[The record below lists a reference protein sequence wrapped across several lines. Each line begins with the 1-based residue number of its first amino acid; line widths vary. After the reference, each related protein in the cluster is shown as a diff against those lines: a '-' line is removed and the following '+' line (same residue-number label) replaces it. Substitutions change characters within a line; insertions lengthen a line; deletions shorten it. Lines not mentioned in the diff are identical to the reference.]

1 MHLARS
7 RQLALLED
15 FALGLTDGLSPLQ
28 CCHALYDNARQLK
41 LVTEQRVII
50 HLIQQLNQGKPLGPA
65 LDKWF
70 AADLVMLVAVGE
82 HSGILEQLLQQ
93 HQHFEHQ
100 RQQAWQQFWK
110 PLLYPLAMMALA
122 FVAIYFIGHG
132 VMPKLAAS
140 LPESQWPML
149 SRVLLLATHSLIIP
163 ALLCVVVLVVIW
175 SWGPPVIINFS
186 WRWCRGLSHYGAF
199 LIQRYFSAVL
209 LLQTTT
215 VLMQA
220 GTSLDKSFAAIQ
232 RYGSST
238 LGVHTQNMR
247 KKLAQGERRLPQIF
261 DTGLLSARML
271 FRLGNGS
278 RNASEQGTLLR
289 VASYAALDAT
299 QALTRL
305 RTGLQ
310 VFCYGVIFALLV
322 IMLGGMGTML
332 MQLTQQSSL

>member
-1 MHLARS
+1 MHLARA

-28 CCHALYDNARQLK
+28 CCHALFENARRLK
-41 LVTEQRVII
+41 LTTEQRVIT
-50 HLIQQLNQGKPLGPA
+50 HLIKQLNQGLPLGPA
-65 LDKWF
+65 LHKWF

-82 HSGILEQLLQQ
+82 HSGILEQLLHQ
-93 HQHFEHQ
+93 HQQFEQQ

-110 PLLYPLAMMALA
+110 PLLYPLAMLA
-122 FVAIYFIGHG
+122 IAFAAIYFIGHG
-132 VMPKLAAS
+132 VMPKLAVS
-140 LPESQWPML
+140 IPESQWPML
-149 SRVLLLATHSLIIP
+149 SRILLLATHSFIIP
-163 ALLCVVVLVVIW
+163 TLLLSVLLVVIW
-175 SWGPPVIINFS
+175 SWGPPVLINFG
-186 WRWCRGLSHYGAF
+186 WRWCRVLGNNGAF

-220 GTSLDKSFAAIQ
+220 GSSLDKSFAAIQ
-232 RYGSST
+232 RYGST
-238 LGVHTQNMR
+238 ALAVHTLIMR
-247 KKLAQGERRLPQIF
+247 QKLAKGERRLPQIF

-310 VFCYGVIFALLV
+310 VFCYSVIFALLV
-322 IMLGGMGTML
+322 VMLGGMGTML
-332 MQLTQQSSL
+332 MQLTQQTSL

>member
-1 MHLARS
+1 MQLART

-15 FALGLTDGLSPLQ
+15 FALGLSDGLSPLQ
-28 CCHALYDNARQLK
+28 CCHALFDNAKRLK
-41 LVTEQRVII
+41 LMTEQRVITS
-50 HLIQQLNQGKPLGPA
+50 LIQQLNQGRPLGPA
-65 LDKWF
+65 LDQWF

-82 HSGILEQLLQQ
+82 HSGILERLLQQ
-93 HQHFEHQ
+93 HQHFEQQ

-110 PLLYPLAMMALA
+110 PLMYPLAMLALA

-140 LPESQWPML
+140 LPESQWPPL
-149 SRVLLLATHSLIIP
+149 SQVLLIATHSPLLP
-163 ALLCVVVLVVIW
+163 ALFMVVMLVVVW
-175 SWGPPVIINFS
+175 SWGPPILINFR
-186 WRWCRGLSHYGAF
+186 WTWCRVLGRHGAF

-220 GTSLDKSFAAIQ
+220 GSNLDKAFAAMQ
-232 RYGSST
+232 RYGAES
-238 LGVHTQNMR
+238 LAAHIVDMR

-278 RNASEQGTLLR
+278 RNASEHGTLLR

-299 QALTRL
+299 QALVRM
-305 RTGLQ
+305 RMGLQ
-310 VFCYGVIFALLV
+310 VFCYSVIFALLV

-332 MQLTQQSSL
+332 MQLTQQQPM